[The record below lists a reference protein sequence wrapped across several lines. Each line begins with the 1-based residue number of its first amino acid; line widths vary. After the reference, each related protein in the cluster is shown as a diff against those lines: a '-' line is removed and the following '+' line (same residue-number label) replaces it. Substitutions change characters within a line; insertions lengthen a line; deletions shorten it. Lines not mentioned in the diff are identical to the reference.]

1 MNIMIHSSVM
11 SALATL
17 AAAEPDGEAPSLL
30 RSSRE
35 YPRLDV
41 PSIKESVYPEPP
53 PRPRPDR
60 REQRAANKRVSAR
73 VRC

>member
-1 MNIMIHSSVM
+1 M

-17 AAAEPDGEAPSLL
+17 AAAEPDGAAPALCRL
-30 RSSRE
+30 SRE
-35 YPRLDV
+35 YPRLDII
-41 PSIKESVYPEPP
+41 SLKEDAYPEPP

-73 VRC
+73 TRC